1 MRSISRVGLAVATTA
16 SFPSPAQDYYE
27 GEISLDQQLV
37 PHPLSTFIL
46 RVGSEALA
54 GAGIHAGD
62 ELVVDRAVDPS
73 PGRILIVVID
83 GEHRLGRFD
92 IIEGQAMLVNDQEA
106 IPLTAAAAP
115 WGVATVALR
124 HLPGG
129 PPTIITPT
137 S

>member
-16 SFPSPAQDYYE
+16 SFPNPAQDYYE
-27 GEISLDQQLV
+27 GEVSLDQQLV
-37 PHPLSTFIL
+37 PHPLSTFVL

-54 GAGIHAGD
+54 GTGIHVGD
-62 ELVVDRAVDPS
+62 ELLVDRAVDPI
-73 PGRILIVVID
+73 PGRILIVVVD

-92 IIEGQAMLVNDQEA
+92 VVDGQAMLVTDHEA
-106 IPLTAAAAP
+106 IPLTAAVTP

-129 PPTIITPT
+129 PPAIITPT